1 MTVRVTDDGT
11 IRLIDDCRAEDAELL
26 LSHLLTGSGTPID
39 WSSCRSAHT
48 AVIQV
53 LLASRH
59 IPAGQPE
66 GTFLKTMV
74 RPALDRV
81 RR

>member
-1 MTVRVTDDGT
+1 MTVGITDNGT
-11 IRLIDDCRAEDAELL
+11 IRLIDDCPAQDAELL
-26 LSHLLTGSGTPID
+26 LSRLLAGSETSID
-39 WSSCRSAHT
+39 WGSCRSAHT

-59 IPAGQPE
+59 ALTGQPQ
-66 GTFLKTMV
+66 GAFLKTMV
-74 RPALDRV
+74 RPALDRA